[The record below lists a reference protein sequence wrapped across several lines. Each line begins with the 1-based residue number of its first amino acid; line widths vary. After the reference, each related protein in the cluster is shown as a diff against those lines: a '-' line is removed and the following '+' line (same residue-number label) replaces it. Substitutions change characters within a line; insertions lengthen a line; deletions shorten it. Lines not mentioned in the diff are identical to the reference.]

1 DASKRAWVENRK
13 VLGADQT
20 DFVLYVES
28 VDSCL
33 AALAGAIWKDERAA
47 ACTVLTRY
55 HYPIALLEYYAAS
68 DQLSK
73 HAHLKKYLVDG
84 VDLAKEHMGV
94 LCVSEAECRT
104 QDELRAWWNTTL
116 QVPVRLGKYCA
127 RERADCEWRLREG
140 AIKKSLEAKKKEN
153 LVELAAQM
161 QLEFN
166 KEDLKPALVE
176 GILHQQMEKEKRE
189 HEDKVARWD
198 SILRIAHD
206 KNGGIDK
213 AVERAE
219 TGGGASDAG
228 QGGNASVDEAV
239 EAALSEVK
247 PFVLAKKQ
255 YINIFGGMA
264 HCQLMGALSRAA
276 EISTFLSQVVMTRW
290 TAGMMKPESA
300 STVKICEGVE
310 MAPLSDKKLDKVY
323 CEQKLLAGK
332 GALPYAVYR
341 WDETFDGTVRELVF
355 HFVGDVMLV
364 PAATDGSLT
373 STPSSYFRGG
383 QRVYCGKHTI
393 GEFVFDIWMEP
404 NPNMRDPRGSVC
416 APAWSVRAVQE
427 TKEPKLKKDGTQ
439 KQQVVPTM
447 KAFTVEESIQ

>member
-1 DASKRAWVENRK
+1 
-13 VLGADQT
+13 
-20 DFVLYVES
+20 
-28 VDSCL
+28 
-33 AALAGAIWKDERAA
+33 
-47 ACTVLTRY
+47 
-55 HYPIALLEYYAAS
+55 
-68 DQLSK
+68 
-73 HAHLKKYLVDG
+73 
-84 VDLAKEHMGV
+84 MGV

-276 EISTFLSQVVMTRW
+276 EISTFLSQ
-290 TAGMMKPESA
+290 
-300 STVKICEGVE
+300 
-310 MAPLSDKKLDKVY
+310 
-323 CEQKLLAGK
+323 
-332 GALPYAVYR
+332 
-341 WDETFDGTVRELVF
+341 
-355 HFVGDVMLV
+355 
-364 PAATDGSLT
+364 
-373 STPSSYFRGG
+373 
-383 QRVYCGKHTI
+383 
-393 GEFVFDIWMEP
+393 
-404 NPNMRDPRGSVC
+404 
-416 APAWSVRAVQE
+416 
-427 TKEPKLKKDGTQ
+427 
-439 KQQVVPTM
+439 
-447 KAFTVEESIQ
+447 